1 MSTNLAPYDTSVP
14 RDPLMQVRVWIAS
27 ESVQLES
34 VCSCVWVPVG
44 TQWVLDVQYEDIFK
58 DEAIIVKG

>member
-1 MSTNLAPYDTSVP
+1 
-14 RDPLMQVRVWIAS
+14 MQVRVWIAK

-34 VCSCVWVPVG
+34 VCSRVWVPVG
-44 TQWVLDVQYEDIFK
+44 TQWVLDVKYEDIFK